1 MLISFLVSLCHL
13 LRKEYLCIILIKK
26 IADTTI
32 MTQLFDHIISHYGW
46 QGLALGGV
54 IIILLCVQLY
64 YHVIIYGRINSYR
77 NSRRK
82 KKLEQEPPISIV
94 IPIFS
99 EDYAYLEDRLPYI
112 FAQQYGA
119 TFEVVIV
126 YVGNDS
132 DFYEELMR
140 LRLSHP
146 NLTITKFDFNPRFPI
161 STKQAINLGIKSAH
175 NEHIIITTPNS
186 KPASEH
192 WLAMMGKAFM
202 RGDIAIGYSGIEQSK
217 GLGNYLI
224 RMSNLQLSLYWLA
237 QAVNRNT
244 YRGIRHNIGFTKTLY
259 FGAKGFTHLSMNI
272 GEDDLFIQRIAK
284 RNNVSVVLIPKGATI
299 EHPWGGVSWWLGR
312 LRHYGQTWRFY
323 PDWIHSSIQWDL
335 GSQTLLFI
343 TALTALIFMPLE
355 FKIATIILLL
365 IRYLVVTLRIRSI
378 ANRVGERNVALKY
391 FIFDLINPI
400 LMACLSII
408 MLRKDLT
415 AWK

>member
-1 MLISFLVSLCHL
+1 MTPIFDN
-13 LRKEYLCIILIKK
+13 IIN
-26 IADTTI
+26 
-32 MTQLFDHIISHYGW
+32 HYGW
-46 QGLALGGV
+46 QGAALGLA

-64 YHVIIYGRINSYR
+64 YYTIVYGRISSYR

-94 IPIFS
+94 VPLFS
-99 EDYAYLEDRLPYI
+99 EDYAYLENRLPHI
-112 FAQQYGA
+112 FAQQYEA

-140 LRLSHP
+140 LRLLHP
-146 NLTITKFDFNPRFPI
+146 NLTITKFHFDPRFPI
-161 STKQAINLGIKSAH
+161 STKQAINLGIKSSH
-175 NEHIIITTPNS
+175 NEHIIITTPS
-186 KPASEH
+186 AQPATEH

-202 RGDIAIGYSGIEQSK
+202 RGDIAIGYSGIEPSK
-217 GLGNYLI
+217 GLGNYLM
-224 RMSNLQLSLYWLA
+224 RMSNLQLSIYWLA
-237 QAVNRNT
+237 QAVNHKT

-259 FGAKGFTHLSMNI
+259 FGVKGFTHLSMNI

-284 RNNVSVVLIPKGATI
+284 RNNVSVVMIPKGSTI
-299 EHPWGGVSWWLGR
+299 EHPWGGLGWWLSR

-323 PDWIHSSIQWDL
+323 PEWTHTSTQWDL
-335 GSQTLLFI
+335 GSQILLFL

-355 FKIATIILLL
+355 FKVATAVLLL
-365 IRYLVVTLRIRSI
+365 IRYLVVTLRVRSI
-378 ANRVGERNVALKY
+378 AKRVGEKSVALKY
-391 FIFDLINPI
+391 FIFDLMNPI
-400 LMACLSII
+400 LMMCLGVI